1 MIYSDIAI
9 AAVLVAVMVD
19 LFIFKNSLL
28 TRTAFWISYSI
39 ILPFQLLTN
48 WWLTHLREDGKA
60 IVMYDP
66 DSIIGTRIASA
77 PLEDLLFGFALVLS
91 VMGLWEFWG
100 RRGFQREKIPTR
112 KK

>member
-48 WWLTHLREDGKA
+48 WWLTHLRADGKA
-60 IVMYDP
+60 ILMYDP
-66 DSIIGTRIASA
+66 DSIIGTRIAAA

-100 RRGFQREKIPTR
+100 RRGFQRDKL

>member
-9 AAVLVAVMVD
+9 AAVVVAVMVD

-39 ILPFQLLTN
+39 ILPFQLITN
-48 WWLTHLREDGKA
+48 WWLTHLRADGKG

-100 RRGFQREKIPTR
+100 RRGFQRDKVSS
-112 KK
+112 